1 MGKGFAPIQK
11 LYWEATNAALGD
23 ITRIVF
29 KTEPTHPRLFVTD
42 STEVTRDEGG
52 VAFVYV

>member
-42 STEVTRDEGG
+42 STEVTREEGG